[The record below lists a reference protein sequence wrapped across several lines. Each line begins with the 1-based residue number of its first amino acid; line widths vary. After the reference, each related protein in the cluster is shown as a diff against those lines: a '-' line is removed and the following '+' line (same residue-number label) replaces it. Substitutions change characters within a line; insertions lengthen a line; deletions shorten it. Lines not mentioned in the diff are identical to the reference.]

1 MASTITSSTLI
12 VSVNEQINLNGN
24 SIDSVNTLTISS
36 INEVDKR
43 IVTVPFSTEV
53 TVLNFGTAVAAGTYI
68 IGNVKYIRI
77 TNKDDTNFI
86 RIRVTKATAQ
96 TFDIKLDAGK
106 TFMMANTSESVSET
120 AAAFSAFVDMSSINA
135 QADTAN
141 VDCEVFIAST

>member
-1 MASTITSSTLI
+1 MASTIAPTDLI

-24 SIDSVNTLTISS
+24 PIDSTNTLTIPS

-43 IVTVPFSTEV
+43 IVTIPFASEV

-77 TNKDDTNFI
+77 TNKDDTNFV

-96 TFDIKLDAGK
+96 TFDVKIDAGK

-120 AAAFSAFVDMSSINA
+120 AASFSAFVDMTSINA

-141 VDCEVFIAST
+141 VDCEIFIAST